1 MKVYTLNSFAR
12 NNETG
17 RFTEYYDNHGVF
29 IMRNYAE
36 QFSTEHDL
44 EHREWFGE
52 TLRYV
57 IEELLV
63 NFFCSVIPGEQFTMP
78 NAKSGDG

>member
-1 MKVYTLNSFAR
+1 MGVWGKIYSSIFFVFEERRMKVYTLNSFAR

-29 IMRNYAE
+29 IMRRYAE

-57 IEELLV
+57 IEE
-63 NFFCSVIPGEQFTMP
+63 FEI
-78 NAKSGDG
+78 